1 MKKTLTLVTTILTTM
16 ILSAVPT
23 LADTRITS
31 IDTFRAENTYIGTGV
46 FDKTSIVNAKGGN
59 VMVTDIE
66 TTDFINSVAD
76 TIVKSGNK
84 VYNIKGYNINIATVD
99 QTIFNGSAI
108 GTYVDR
114 KIKDIKTKCW

>member
-46 FDKTSIVNAKGGN
+46 FDKKSIVNAKGGN
-59 VMVTDIE
+59 VTVTDIE
-66 TTDFINSVAD
+66 TTDFINSVAG
-76 TIVKSGNK
+76 TIVKSGDK
-84 VYNIKGYNINIATVD
+84 IYNIKGKNIGMETIN
-99 QTIFNGSAI
+99 QTSLKNTYID
-108 GTYVDR
+108 TYVDQR
-114 KIKDIKTKCW
+114 VNDIKTKIR